1 MEIRI
6 RRSFATATSLFASR
20 TSKYTGLARNLKN
33 SAGDNS
39 LPLVIV
45 NPKSA
50 SGSTRDKWAATAS
63 DLRAHFG
70 PFSLAFTKSQG
81 DGIALAERA
90 ARSGRQ
96 FIIAC
101 GGDGTINEVAN
112 GILLSGEDAELG
124 VLPSGTGGDLRRTL
138 GLPGSTR
145 EAAKALRTGETRTMD
160 AGKVTFHDHDGNE
173 ASRYFLNVSSVGLAA
188 DVIKRVKSAKA
199 FDWLPIDS
207 VRGRANFAVSALQEV
222 IDLDPSLVR
231 VRFDAGDEHSVQT
244 IAFCIAN
251 ARYFGG
257 GMMIA
262 PDAAINDGLLDVV
275 NIGDIGTAK
284 ILFNAHSI
292 YRGTH
297 HGLAEVNTTLASR
310 VEITS
315 ADSSRDI
322 LIETDGELPGK
333 LPATYE
339 IVPGALRIRVPR

>member
-1 MEIRI
+1 M
-6 RRSFATATSLFASR
+6 ASK
-20 TSKYTGLARNLKN
+20 SSSGIDLAKEQNN
-33 SAGDNS
+33 SADNT

-50 SGSTRDKWAATAS
+50 SGATREKWAATAS

-81 DGIALAERA
+81 DGITLAERA
-90 ARSGRQ
+90 ARSGRK

-112 GILLSGEDAELG
+112 GILLSGKDVELG
-124 VLPSGTGGDLRRTL
+124 IVPSGTGGDLRRTL
-138 GLPGSTR
+138 GLPHETR
-145 EAAKALRTGETRTMD
+145 EAAAALKNGATRSID
-160 AGKVTFHDHDGNE
+160 VGKVTFHDHDGNE
-173 ASRYFLNVSSVGLAA
+173 ISRYFLNVSSVGLAA
-188 DVIKRVKSAKA
+188 DVIKRVKSAKI
-199 FDWLPIDS
+199 FDWLPVES

-222 IDLDPSLVR
+222 LDLEPVLVR
-231 VRFDAGDEHSVQT
+231 IRFDDGDEHTVQT

-251 ARYFGG
+251 SRYFGG

-284 ILFNAHSI
+284 ILLNAHSI

-297 HGLAEVNTTLASR
+297 HGLAEVNATLASR
-310 VEITS
+310 IEIAA
-315 ADSSRDI
+315 ADPAQNI
-322 LIETDGELPGK
+322 FLETDGELPGK
-333 LPATYE
+333 LPAVYE
-339 IVPGALRIRVPR
+339 VVPAALRIRVPRSQ